1 MTTSMSPPAAR
12 PRPAPPPDVP
22 APRRRRGG
30 RARSLLVFALACAV
44 SPLADAQ
51 GSLLHE
57 FIAPDPAEDVSLA
70 TTTLDGGL
78 PAAIQTPSGLATAPD
93 PQRPP
98 STQQQVYSNVGSDA
112 GPEASYEPDRDTRRP
127 NVERYDDPFSPATAP
142 FKRLQAYDAVRADY
156 SLVVRDRSLKTVTA
170 DATVAA
176 GDESFYGDIA
186 VDLVPNEPVR
196 IPTVGPGTR
205 LVRMHV
211 NPDTPVTV
219 LRDGADNWF
228 VRGTKSA
235 RVRLVVQLAIAR
247 ATFGSEFADV
257 DWSKLERHRAPQEG
271 AHEAAFRQ
279 VAQAIGISTAMR
291 PRDVVQRMV
300 EYFRS
305 FAPSDDPPKGHS
317 DIYLDL
323 ALSRKG
329 VCRHRAFAFLVTALH
344 IGIPSRMVVNEAH
357 AWVEVFDGSLWHRID
372 LGGAA
377 LNMDQEIDPSR
388 PPYVPPPDP
397 YSWPEQRDSGQ
408 DLADRTRAEQAQQ
421 GPAGPAGS
429 GSSPA
434 APPPPSPP
442 APTPASDPNE
452 RAAERTEVVVTALD
466 KDIRRGFPLHLQ
478 GQVSSEGAPCA
489 HVRVDVILRGTSA
502 PQGVTVGSLSTDE
515 RGRYDDAVVIP
526 REVALGEYDLVVATP
541 GDARCKPGRTDAAA
555 P

>member
-1 MTTSMSPPAAR
+1 MSSPVARLRPA
-12 PRPAPPPDVP
+12 APPPLP
-22 APRRRRGG
+22 PSRRRFGG
-30 RARSLLVFALACAV
+30 SARSLLVFALACAV
-44 SPLADAQ
+44 SRLADAQ
-51 GSLLHE
+51 ASLLHE

-98 STQQQVYSNVGSDA
+98 SNQQQVYSNVGSDA
-112 GPEASYEPDRDTRRP
+112 GPDASYEPDRDTRRP

-156 SLVVRDRSLKTVTA
+156 SLVVRDRSLKTVKA
-170 DATVAA
+170 DSAVSE
-176 GDESFYGDIA
+176 GDEAFYGDIA

-196 IPTVGPGTR
+196 IPTVGPDTR

-211 NPDTPVTV
+211 NPDSPVVV

-235 RVRLVVQLAIAR
+235 RVRLIVQLAIAR
-247 ATFGSEFADV
+247 AIFGSEFADV
-257 DWSKLERHRAPQEG
+257 GWSKLEPFRAPQE
-271 AHEAAFRQ
+271 ASHEAAFRQ
-279 VAQAIGISTAMR
+279 VAQAIGISSAMR
-291 PRDVVQRMV
+291 PRDVVQKMV

-305 FAPSDDPPKGHS
+305 FAPSDDPPKGS
-317 DIYLDL
+317 GDIYLDL

-344 IGIPSRMVVNEAH
+344 IGIPARMVVNEAH

-377 LNMDQEIDPSR
+377 LNMDQEVDPSR
-388 PPYVPPPDP
+388 PPHRPPPDP

-408 DLADRTRAEQAQQ
+408 DLADRTRAEQTQQ
-421 GPAGPAGS
+421 GPAGPGAGS
-429 GSSPA
+429 SGAA
-434 APPPPSPP
+434 APPPPP
-442 APTPASDPNE
+442 APTPTSDAAE
-452 RAAERTEVVVTALD
+452 RAAERTDVVVTALD

-478 GQVSSEGAPCA
+478 GQVSSAGAPCG
-489 HVRVDVILRGTSA
+489 HVRVDVILTGAAA
-502 PQGVTVGSLSTDE
+502 PQGTTVGSLSTDD
-515 RGRYDDAVVIP
+515 RGRYDGAVVIP
-526 REVALGEYDLVVATP
+526 GDVALGEYDLAVVTP
-541 GDARCKPGRTDAAA
+541 GDARCKAGRTEAAA

>member
-1 MTTSMSPPAAR
+1 MSDPTARKRRAPPPAAS
-12 PRPAPPPDVP
+12 
-22 APRRRRGG
+22 APRGRLGG
-30 RARSLLVFALACAV
+30 RARGLVAFALACAV

-57 FIAPDPAEDVSLA
+57 FIPPDPEEDVSLA

-98 STQQQVYSNVGSDA
+98 GSQQQVYGSAGSDA
-112 GPEASYEPDRDTRRP
+112 GPDASYEPDRDTRRP

-156 SLVVRDRSLKTVTA
+156 SLVVRERSLTPIEVGGA
-170 DATVAA
+170 VSA
-176 GDESFYGDIA
+176 GDEAFYGDIA
-186 VDLVPNEPVR
+186 VDLVPNQPVR
-196 IPTVGPGTR
+196 IPTVGPETR

-211 NPDTPVTV
+211 NPATPVV
-219 LRDGADNWF
+219 LLRDGADNWF
-228 VRGTKSA
+228 ARGTTSA
-235 RVRLVVQLAIAR
+235 RIRLVVQLAIAR

-257 DWSKLERHRAPQEG
+257 DWGKLEPYRVPQEPS
-271 AHEAAFRQ
+271 HEAAFRQ
-279 VAQAIGISTAMR
+279 VAQAIGISPSMR
-291 PRDVVQRMV
+291 PRDVVHRMV

-305 FAPSDDPPKGHS
+305 FAPSDEPPREHG

-344 IGIPSRMVVNEAH
+344 IGIPARMVVNEAH

-377 LNMDQEIDPSR
+377 LDMDQEIDPSR
-388 PPYVPPPDP
+388 PPHVPPPDP

-408 DLADRTRAEQAQQ
+408 ALAERTRAEQAPQ
-421 GPAGPAGS
+421 GPSGAGS
-429 GSSPA
+429 ASSNSA
-434 APPPPSPP
+434 APPASALPP
-442 APTPASDPNE
+442 PTPTSDPGD
-452 RAAERTEVVVTALD
+452 RPAERTEIVVTALD
-466 KDIRRGFPLHLQ
+466 KDIRRGFPFHIQ
-478 GQVSSEGAPCA
+478 GQISSGGAPCG
-489 HVRVDVILRGTSA
+489 HVRVDVILTGSAA

-515 RGRYDDAVVIP
+515 RGRYDGAVIL
-526 REVALGEYDLVVATP
+526 RSDIALGAYDLVIATP
-541 GDARCKPGRTDAAA
+541 GDVRCKAGRSDTAL
-555 P
+555 

>member
-1 MTTSMSPPAAR
+1 MSAPVAR
-12 PRPAPPPDVP
+12 PRPAALP
-22 APRRRRGG
+22 AVSASRRRLGG

-98 STQQQVYSNVGSDA
+98 SSQQQVYSTVGSDA
-112 GPEASYEPDRDTRRP
+112 GPDASYEPDRDTRRP
-127 NVERYDDPFSPATAP
+127 NIERYDDPFSPATAP

-156 SLVVRDRSLKTVTA
+156 SLVVRDRSLKAVEVGGK
-170 DATVAA
+170 VAA
-176 GDESFYGDIA
+176 GDEAFYGDIA

-196 IPTVGPGTR
+196 IPTVGPDTR
-205 LVRMHV
+205 LVRVHV
-211 NPDTPVTV
+211 NPDTPVVV

-235 RVRLVVQLAIAR
+235 RVRLIVQLAIAR
-247 ATFGSEFADV
+247 ATFGSDFAEV
-257 DWSKLERHRAPQEG
+257 DWGKLAPYRPPQEPS
-271 AHEAAFRQ
+271 HEAAFKQ

-291 PRDVVQRMV
+291 PREVVQKMV

-305 FAPSDDPPKGHS
+305 FAPSDDPPKGYG

-344 IGIPSRMVVNEAH
+344 IGIPARMVVNEAH

-377 LNMDQEIDPSR
+377 LNMDQEVDPSR

-408 DLADRTRAEQAQQ
+408 DLADRTRAEQMQQ
-421 GPAGPAGS
+421 GPPGPGGAGS
-429 GSSPA
+429 TSAG
-434 APPPPSPP
+434 APPPPAPP
-442 APTPASDPNE
+442 APTPTSDAAE
-452 RAAERTEVVVTALD
+452 RAAARTDVAVSALD
-466 KDIRRGFPLHLQ
+466 REIRRGFPLHLQ
-478 GQVSSEGAPCA
+478 GQVSSDGAPCG
-489 HVRVDVILRGTSA
+489 HVRVDVILTGNA
-502 PQGVTVGSLSTDE
+502 AQQGLTIGSLSTDE
-515 RGRYDDAVVIP
+515 RGRYDGAVIVPGDI
-526 REVALGEYDLVVATP
+526 ALGDYELAVATP
-541 GDARCKPGRTDAAA
+541 GDARCKAGRTEAAA

>member
-1 MTTSMSPPAAR
+1 MS
-12 PRPAPPPDVP
+12 
-22 APRRRRGG
+22 RRRFGG
-30 RARSLLVFALACAV
+30 SARSLLVFALACAV
-44 SPLADAQ
+44 SRLADAQ
-51 GSLLHE
+51 ASLLHE

-98 STQQQVYSNVGSDA
+98 SNQQQVYSNVGSDA
-112 GPEASYEPDRDTRRP
+112 GPDASYEPDRDTRRP

-156 SLVVRDRSLKTVTA
+156 SLVVRDRSLKTVKA
-170 DATVAA
+170 DSAVSA
-176 GDESFYGDIA
+176 GDEAFYGDIA

-196 IPTVGPGTR
+196 IPTVGPDTR

-211 NPDTPVTV
+211 NPDTPVVV

-235 RVRLVVQLAIAR
+235 RVRLIVQLAIAR

-257 DWSKLERHRAPQEG
+257 GWSKLEPFRGPQE
-271 AHEAAFRQ
+271 ASHEAAFRQ
-279 VAQAIGISTAMR
+279 VAQAIGISSAMR
-291 PRDVVQRMV
+291 PRDVVQKMV

-305 FAPSDDPPKGHS
+305 FAPSDDPPKGNG

-344 IGIPSRMVVNEAH
+344 IGIPARMVVNEAH

-377 LNMDQEIDPSR
+377 LNMDQEVDPSR
-388 PPYVPPPDP
+388 PPHVPPPDP

-408 DLADRTRAEQAQQ
+408 DLADRTRAEQTQQ
-421 GPAGPAGS
+421 GPAGPGAGS
-429 GSSPA
+429 SGAA
-434 APPPPSPP
+434 APPLP
-442 APTPASDPNE
+442 APTPTSDAAG
-452 RAAERTEVVVTALD
+452 RAAESTDVVVTALD

-478 GQVSSEGAPCA
+478 GQVSSAGAPCG
-489 HVRVDVILRGTSA
+489 HVRVDVILTGTAA
-502 PQGVTVGSLSTDE
+502 PQGVTVGSLSTDD
-515 RGRYDDAVVIP
+515 RGRYDGAVVIP
-526 REVALGEYDLVVATP
+526 GDFALGEYDLAVATP
-541 GDARCKPGRTDAAA
+541 GDVRCKAGRTEAAA

>member
-1 MTTSMSPPAAR
+1 MSAPVAR
-12 PRPAPPPDVP
+12 PRPAALP
-22 APRRRRGG
+22 AVSASRRRLGGWARG
-30 RARSLLVFALACAV
+30 LLVFALACAV

-51 GSLLHE
+51 VSLLHE

-98 STQQQVYSNVGSDA
+98 SNQQQVYSTVGSDA

-127 NVERYDDPFSPATAP
+127 NIERYDDPFSPATAP

-156 SLVVRDRSLKTVTA
+156 SLVVRDRSLKAVEVGGK
-170 DATVAA
+170 VAA
-176 GDESFYGDIA
+176 GDEAFYGDIA

-196 IPTVGPGTR
+196 IPTVGPDTR
-205 LVRMHV
+205 LVRVHV
-211 NPDTPVTV
+211 NPDTPVVV

-235 RVRLVVQLAIAR
+235 RVRLIVQLAIAR
-247 ATFGSEFADV
+247 ATFGSDFAEV
-257 DWSKLERHRAPQEG
+257 DWGKLAPFRPPQEPS
-271 AHEAAFRQ
+271 HDAAFKQ

-291 PRDVVQRMV
+291 PREVVQRMV

-305 FAPSDDPPKGHS
+305 FAPSDDPPKGHG

-344 IGIPSRMVVNEAH
+344 IGIPARMVVNEAH

-377 LNMDQEIDPSR
+377 LNMDQEVDPSR

-408 DLADRTRAEQAQQ
+408 DLADRTRAEQTQQ
-421 GPAGPAGS
+421 RPPGPGGAGS
-429 GSSPA
+429 ASAG
-434 APPPPSPP
+434 APPPPPPP
-442 APTPASDPNE
+442 APTPTSDAAE
-452 RAAERTEVVVTALD
+452 RAAARTDVAVTALD
-466 KDIRRGFPLHLQ
+466 REIRRGFPLHLQ
-478 GQVSSEGAPCA
+478 GQVSSDGAPCG
-489 HVRVDVILRGTSA
+489 HVRVDVILTGNAA
-502 PQGVTVGSLSTDE
+502 PQGLTIGSLSTDE
-515 RGRYDDAVVIP
+515 RGRYDGAVIIP
-526 REVALGEYDLVVATP
+526 GDVALGDYELAVATP
-541 GDARCKPGRTDAAA
+541 GDARCKAGRTEAAA

>member
-1 MTTSMSPPAAR
+1 MSPPAAR
-12 PRPAPPPDVP
+12 PHPAPPPDVS

-170 DATVAA
+170 GATVAA

-196 IPTVGPGTR
+196 IPTVGPDTR

-305 FAPSDDPPKGHS
+305 FAPSDDPPKGHG

-357 AWVEVFDGSLWHRID
+357 AWVEVFDGSLWHRVD

-429 GSSPA
+429 GGNPA

-478 GQVSSEGAPCA
+478 GQVSSNGAPCA

-541 GDARCKPGRTDAAA
+541 GDARCKPGRTDTAA

>member
-1 MTTSMSPPAAR
+1 MS
-12 PRPAPPPDVP
+12 VS
-22 APRRRRGG
+22 RRRRGG
-30 RARSLLVFALACAV
+30 WARSLLVFALACAV

-98 STQQQVYSNVGSDA
+98 STPQQVYSNVGSDA

-156 SLVVRDRSLKTVTA
+156 SLVVRERTLKTIKA
-170 DATVAA
+170 DAAVSG
-176 GDESFYGDIA
+176 GDEAFYGDIA

-196 IPTVGPGTR
+196 IPTVGPDTR

-211 NPDTPVTV
+211 TPDTPVDV

-257 DWSKLERHRAPQEG
+257 DWGKLERYRAPQEA

-291 PRDVVQRMV
+291 PRDVVQKMV

-305 FAPSDDPPKGHS
+305 FAPSDDPPKGHG

-344 IGIPSRMVVNEAH
+344 IGIPARMIVNEAH
-357 AWVEVFDGSLWHRID
+357 AWVEVYDGSLWHRID

-408 DLADRTRAEQAQQ
+408 DLAERTRAEQAQQQ

-434 APPPPSPP
+434 APPPAAPP

-452 RAAERTEVVVTALD
+452 RAAERTDVVVTALD

-478 GQVSSEGAPCA
+478 GQVSSNGAPCG
-489 HVRVDVILRGTSA
+489 HVRVDVILTGDAA
-502 PQGVTVGSLSTDE
+502 PQGVTVGSLSTDAQ
-515 RGRYDDAVVIP
+515 GRYDDAVIVP

-541 GDARCKPGRTDAAA
+541 GDARCKAGRTDTAA

>member
-1 MTTSMSPPAAR
+1 MSASW
-12 PRPAPPPDVP
+12 
-22 APRRRRGG
+22 RRRGW
-30 RARSLLVFALACAV
+30 ARSLLVFALACAV

-156 SLVVRDRSLKTVTA
+156 SLVVRDKSLKTLKA
-170 DATVAA
+170 DATVSG
-176 GDESFYGDIA
+176 GDEAFYGDIA

-196 IPTVGPGTR
+196 IPTVGPDTR

-211 NPDTPVTV
+211 NPDTPVVV

-257 DWSKLERHRAPQEG
+257 DWGKLERLRAPQEP
-271 AHEAAFRQ
+271 AHEAAFKQ

-291 PRDVVQRMV
+291 PRDVVQKMV

-305 FAPSDDPPKGHS
+305 FAPSDDPPKGHG

-344 IGIPSRMVVNEAH
+344 IGIPARMIVNEAH
-357 AWVEVFDGSLWHRID
+357 AWVEVHDGSLWHRID

-377 LNMDQEIDPSR
+377 LNMDQEIDPNR

-408 DLADRTRAEQAQQ
+408 DLAERTRAEQAQQQ

-434 APPPPSPP
+434 APPPSAPP
-442 APTPASDPNE
+442 PASDPNE
-452 RAAERTEVVVTALD
+452 RAAERTDVVVTALD

-478 GQVSSEGAPCA
+478 GQVSSNGAPCG
-489 HVRVDVILRGTSA
+489 HVRVDVILSGDAA
-502 PQGVTVGSLSTDE
+502 PQGVTVGSLSTDAQ
-515 RGRYDDAVVIP
+515 GRYDDAVIVP

-541 GDARCKPGRTDAAA
+541 GDARCKAGRTDTAA

>member
-1 MTTSMSPPAAR
+1 MSPPAAR
-12 PRPAPPPDVP
+12 PRPAPPPDVS
-22 APRRRRGG
+22 ASRRRRGG
-30 RARSLLVFALACAV
+30 WARSALVFALACAV

-156 SLVVRDRSLKTVTA
+156 SLVVRDRDLKTIKA

-196 IPTVGPGTR
+196 IPTVGPDTR

-211 NPDTPVTV
+211 NPDTPVVV

-235 RVRLVVQLAIAR
+235 RVRLIVQLAIAR

-257 DWSKLERHRAPQEG
+257 DWGKLERYRAPQE
-271 AHEAAFRQ
+271 ASHEAAFRQ

-305 FAPSDDPPKGHS
+305 FAPSDDPPKGHG

-434 APPPPSPP
+434 APPSAPPPP
-442 APTPASDPNE
+442 PTPANDPNE
-452 RAAERTEVVVTALD
+452 RPAERTEVVVTALD
-466 KDIRRGFPLHLQ
+466 RDIRRGFPLHLQ
-478 GQVSSEGAPCA
+478 GEISSNGAPCA
-489 HVRVDVILRGTSA
+489 HVRVDVILTGRSA
-502 PQGVTVGSLSTDE
+502 PQGVTVGSLSTDD

-526 REVALGEYDLVVATP
+526 RDVALGEYDLVIATP

>member
-1 MTTSMSPPAAR
+1 MSSPAAR
-12 PRPAPPPDVP
+12 LRPARPPAVS
-22 APRRRRGG
+22 ASRRRLGG
-30 RARSLLVFALACAV
+30 WARSLLVLALACAV

-51 GSLLHE
+51 VSLLHE

-98 STQQQVYSNVGSDA
+98 SNQQQVYSNVGSDA

-156 SLVVRDRSLKTVTA
+156 SLVVRDRGLKTLKA
-170 DATVAA
+170 DGSVAA
-176 GDESFYGDIA
+176 GDEAFYGDIS

-196 IPTVGPGTR
+196 IPTVGPDTR

-211 NPDTPVTV
+211 NPDTPVVV

-247 ATFGSEFADV
+247 ATFGSDFADV
-257 DWSKLERHRAPQEG
+257 DWGKLAPYRTPQE
-271 AHEAAFRQ
+271 ASHEAAFRQ
-279 VAQAIGISTAMR
+279 VAQAIGISPTMR
-291 PRDVVQRMV
+291 PRDVVQKMV

-305 FAPSDDPPKGHS
+305 FTPSDDPPKGNG

-344 IGIPSRMVVNEAH
+344 IGIPARMVVNEAH

-377 LNMDQEIDPSR
+377 LNMDQEVDPSR

-408 DLADRTRAEQAQQ
+408 DLAERTRAEQMQQ
-421 GPAGPAGS
+421 GPPGPGAAGS
-429 GSSPA
+429 STA
-434 APPPPSPP
+434 APPPPPP
-442 APTPASDPNE
+442 APTATSDATG
-452 RAAERTEVVVTALD
+452 RAERTDVVVTALD

-478 GQVSSEGAPCA
+478 GQVSSDGAPCG
-489 HVRVDVILRGTSA
+489 HVRVDVILTGNAA
-502 PQGVTVGSLSTDE
+502 PHGVAIGSLSTDE
-515 RGRYDDAVVIP
+515 RGRYDGAVIIP
-526 REVALGEYDLVVATP
+526 GDFALGDYELAVATP
-541 GDARCKPGRTDAAA
+541 GDVRCKAGRTETAA